1 MIKAVI
7 FDLYETLIT
16 EWLSRK
22 YLSSQC
28 ARDLDVDPA
37 LFREM
42 WNSRHSDMDTGR
54 LTYRQVLK
62 EILIAAEKIPD
73 DALIDACEKKRI
85 TGKNDCFTV
94 IDESV
99 LQMLSA
105 LKQQGLKLCL
115 CSNCSSDEA
124 EGLSASPLLPHFD
137 AILLSYQVNLAKPDK
152 EIYLHCAK
160 ALSVLPEEC
169 LFVGD
174 GGSKELWGAKA
185 AGMHPLRALWF
196 PEKFHPHIEPMPFP
210 AARFPRDVL
219 QAINEIN

>member
-16 EWLSRK
+16 EWVSRK

-28 ARDLDVDPA
+28 ARDLDIDPA

-42 WNSRHSDMDTGR
+42 WNSRHHAMDTGR
-54 LTYRQVLK
+54 LSYRQVLSQ
-62 EILIAAEKIPD
+62 ILTAAGKTPD
-73 DALIDACEKKRI
+73 DALMDACEEKRI
-85 TGKNDCFTV
+85 TGKNDCFSA
-94 IDESV
+94 IDENV

-115 CSNCSSDEA
+115 CSNCSADEV
-124 EGLSASPLLPHFD
+124 EGLLSSSLHPLFD
-137 AILLSYQVNLAKPDK
+137 AVILSYQVGLAKPDRQ
-152 EIYLHCAK
+152 IYLHCAET
-160 ALSVLPEEC
+160 LSVLPEEC

-174 GGSKELWGAKA
+174 GGSRELHGAKE

-196 PEKFHPHIEPMPFP
+196 PEKYHNNISEMPFP
-210 AARFPRDVL
+210 AAHTPQEVL
-219 QAINEIN
+219 PYLRSL